1 MKLRREPKKIE
12 DDLGIP
18 TVQDEYEDED
28 IEPKTDIEKV
38 ILSFVRSSTEA
49 IEELTDLLK
58 DDPHPKT
65 GEAIARLI
73 EVGSN
78 AIEKLVSLEKIKAET
93 RKTIA
98 SAEKI
103 EKENRQEKSDVPA
116 LPGGVNINNAIFLG
130 TMNDILKN
138 KKMIEDGKTIDI
150 QPEE

>member
-1 MKLRREPKKIE
+1 MRLRREKKLE

-18 TVQDEYEDED
+18 LDYDPDEEE
-28 IEPKTDIEKV
+28 TDGQKNTNIEKV
-38 ILSFVRSSTEA
+38 ILSFVKSSTEA

-93 RKTIA
+93 RKTLA

-103 EKENRQEKSDVPA
+103 EKENKMEKTNKPA
-116 LPGGVNINNAIFLG
+116 LPGGININNAVFLG
-130 TMNDILKN
+130 TMKDILQN

-150 QPEE
+150 QPEA